1 MADDSSL
8 RSSLPFSIS
17 ETNDVIKNSTTNITV
32 LSKENIL
39 PYSFKFVLINVKA
52 PLIIFAC

>member
-1 MADDSSL
+1 MADDSSI
-8 RSSLPFSIS
+8 RSLSFSIS

-39 PYSFKFVLINVKA
+39 PYSFKDVLINVKA
-52 PLIIFAC
+52 PLIISAC